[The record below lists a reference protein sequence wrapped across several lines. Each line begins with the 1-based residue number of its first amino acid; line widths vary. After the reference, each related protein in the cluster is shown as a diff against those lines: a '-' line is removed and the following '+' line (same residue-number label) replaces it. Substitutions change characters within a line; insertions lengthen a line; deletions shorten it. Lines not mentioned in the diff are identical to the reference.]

1 MSGVEYPRV
10 TLVPGDGVVIRTPA
24 FFCVVAAGTPEP
36 VLAAIAGI
44 ESDVETPDGVTRRGR
59 HLVRASLRAAD
70 GTTTALVVD
79 PAELSIGEAG
89 GTFPLQ
95 LANPR

>member
-1 MSGVEYPRV
+1 MKDVVQAAVEVAKVAGAVALR
-10 TLVPGDGVVIRTPA
+10 LPA
-24 FFCVVAAGTPEP
+24 P
-36 VLAAIAGI
+36 
-44 ESDVETPDGVTRRGR
+44 GR